1 MNIEYECRLLGINKE
16 NFEKLLLEKGAV
28 KKDDYYQKRYTY
40 DFNPKKE
47 NKWVRLRTNGKIN
60 TLTIKEITNNKAI
73 DGTNELEIEVS
84 DFTKANE
91 ILNQLGYIYRN
102 YQENKRTT
110 YTLDGV
116 EIDIDSWPMIPT
128 YVEIEGK
135 SKEDVYNIIDKLNL
149 PKKDITY
156 LDVTGI
162 YNDIYN
168 IDVLS
173 IKELKF

>member
-1 MNIEYECRLLGINKE
+1 MNIEYECRLLEVDKE
-16 NFEKLLLEKGAV
+16 SFEKLLLENGAIKKGN
-28 KKDDYYQKRYTY
+28 YFQKRYTY

-47 NKWVRLRTNGKIN
+47 NKWIRLRTNGKVS
-60 TLTIKEITNNKAI
+60 TLTIKEITDNKVI

-84 DFTKANE
+84 DFEKINE
-91 ILNQLGYIYRN
+91 ILKHLGYVYRN
-102 YQENKRTT
+102 YQENKRIT

-135 SKEDVYNIIDKLNL
+135 SKEDVEKIIDKLNL
-149 PKKDITY
+149 PKEKITF

-173 IKELKF
+173 KKNLTF

>member
-1 MNIEYECRLLGINKE
+1 MNIEYECRLLEIDKG
-16 NFEKLLLEKGAV
+16 NFEKLLLENGAV
-28 KKDDYYQKRYTY
+28 KKGDYFQKRYTY

-47 NKWVRLRTNGKIN
+47 NKWIRLRTNGKVN

-84 DFTKANE
+84 NFEKTNE
-91 ILNQLGYIYRN
+91 VLKELGYVYRN
-102 YQENKRTT
+102 YQENKRTI
-110 YTLDGV
+110 YTLEGV

-135 SKEDVYNIIDKLNL
+135 STEDVYKIINKLNL
-149 PKKDITY
+149 PKDKITS

-168 IDVLS
+168 IDVNN
-173 IKELKF
+173 IKELRF

>member
-1 MNIEYECRLLGINKE
+1 MNIEYECRLLEVDKE
-16 NFEKLLLEKGAV
+16 KFEKLLIENGAV
-28 KKDDYYQKRYTY
+28 KKGNYFQKRYTY

-47 NKWVRLRTNGKIN
+47 NKWIRLRTNGKIN

-84 DFTKANE
+84 DFEKTNE
-91 ILNQLGYIYRN
+91 ILKHLGYIYRN

-135 SKEDVYNIIDKLNL
+135 NKEDVYNIIDKLNL
-149 PKKDITY
+149 PKKDITS

-162 YNDIYN
+162 YNNIYN
-168 IDVLS
+168 IDVLN
-173 IKELKF
+173 IKELNF